1 MQLHTQEAI
10 IIWLDRYYTKSV
22 LNVEFGE
29 RKKTTTTLSSK
40 FDAADCTLDRCIFKC
55 AMVVEN
61 TIIRR

>member
-29 RKKTTTTLSSK
+29 RKKKQQL
-40 FDAADCTLDRCIFKC
+40 
-55 AMVVEN
+55 
-61 TIIRR
+61 